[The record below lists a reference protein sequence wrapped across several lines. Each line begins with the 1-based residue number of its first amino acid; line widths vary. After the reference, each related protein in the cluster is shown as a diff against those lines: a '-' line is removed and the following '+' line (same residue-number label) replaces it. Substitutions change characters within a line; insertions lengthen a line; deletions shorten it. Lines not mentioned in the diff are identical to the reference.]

1 MGNMVKSLLIIGI
14 ILFSILHCSSAKRS
28 KTSPKVV
35 AQRTGAARFEEYFD
49 DENASHETKLRK
61 RFTNDPDVQPSY
73 GNDPEIYQGVL
84 GRPGIDF
91 PVMPSI
97 PKTNFDCRNFGNG
110 YFADLDTSCQV
121 FHICDEGRKISFLC
135 PNGTIFRQIDLICD
149 WWFKVD
155 CNAAPDHYA
164 ESSEQLQ
171 RAQRLR
177 QQSQKLRHVV
187 QSDLVGFGTSGE
199 VFFRNDARAAESI
212 QKPTVRL
219 PQGRAFRAPSK
230 LSKRMDN
237 NDGTDDAN
245 KQKDNLDASEILYNR
260 RNNKNK
266 DKEPR
271 EIQETA
277 ETSSFVNNK
286 NNIGNNDKNGNGYAY
301 PAPEQKGYDYPP
313 PTGYSY
319 LPPQQGYNYPK
330 GQQNGR
336 AENIKKPFL
345 QEPQPFSI
353 RVAEPETELLATTI
367 ASFETTTT
375 RKPGVGKS
383 LDQIL
388 TTTSTTQKPQPAKS
402 TASSSSTTSRRG
414 STTYASS
421 IKAVAEKT
429 ESVRSRVQTV
439 VNNNNNL
446 KSTTPGYDSQKINTY
461 TTARKPN
468 SKTKETP
475 FYTPTIPSVQTTTA
489 KITTT
494 ENPPTTVTTIEPE
507 TSTKPTNSDI
517 VKHALEM
524 MESLKEL
531 DMEDVI
537 PTEAERY
544 MGQRLGFE
552 VPPSSGPNALH
563 SLALYFANTDVNNT
577 KRMTKEQA
585 AQLNG
590 ISSIFLSN
598 KTQTKY
604 ESLFPDERSTEAPTA
619 FPFTTSTTTKYSQDV
634 DNDLEG
640 QHSKHPIL
648 SAAGTP
654 QLREI
659 AQVFTHALSA
669 YLQDPEQFR
678 KILSEIR
685 PTEPPNVEFN
695 EIPRFP
701 GEKEFVRQESAYNH
715 PRQTATTGKPE
726 DLEIFDYS
734 DVTVPPK
741 SQEEE
746 TTTENNEILFSTD
759 SSSITTTSYPET
771 LPPASS
777 NLADKTPAS
786 RLVTENLEKN
796 ANSRT
801 AKQFDD
807 ILSLPAG
814 EINRNLDGNVK
825 YSLDDSKENDDTSYF
840 PEDRGNKSKL
850 APYGFGVKPENS
862 TPINDPFPTSLAD
875 TQAVP
880 LRWGDEITTT
890 IDPRVE
896 LNEYPT
902 IYPELLPP
910 YDINGTEIIL
920 NTPSNGLQLPN
931 EETDEHLQ
939 HAQSQSFVSSR
950 NNIYSDEKK
959 KSKTYNDYLSYN
971 EEFLLGTTNYGEK
984 IDTTTEI
991 PQTTSIRGHFVTKN
1005 VPKTTTEVPDTTT
1018 TDYPTTTTSYAETL
1032 KTTLPDNGIINTDSK
1047 TTVSYSVF
1055 LDPLTI
1061 NDGLMESDEDLITPS
1076 PNTYLPRNELL
1087 TSTEEIDQTSFAVT
1101 ASSTSTTLNQRRGKS
1116 SIETTPLNIRFND
1129 DETTIIEP
1137 MQKRANEMFGNLNET
1152 QVSHLMNVMK
1162 KADENRTVRR
1172 LILLLIQTCDGDDH
1186 NKTLEASRTA
1196 LLNALIG
1203 MDNEQD
1209 RSEIRI
1215 INTRREKSLR
1225 TTTLAPIPITTYRSP
1240 NHEKYT
1246 SSESVSKEYEELE
1259 ATSLPLEQTTYF
1271 IPQSSVNEYTTID
1284 YQSPT
1289 TEQEIPTTT
1298 ELPTTTTSIVTTL
1311 PTTKLPTL
1319 DSNNR
1324 LTDSSPRFRPKA
1336 SNTRGN
1342 TEKVR
1347 YQKSLG
1353 SNSEYQSEPSNE
1365 LENKKADARALEL
1378 LRSLYSLASRW
1389 GRK

>member
-1 MGNMVKSLLIIGI
+1 M
-14 ILFSILHCSSAKRS
+14 RS

-61 RFTNDPDVQPSY
+61 RFTNDPDVQPTY

-91 PVMPSI
+91 PVMPQI

-245 KQKDNLDASEILYNR
+245 KQKENLDASEILYNR

-266 DKEPR
+266 EKEGR

-286 NNIGNNDKNGNGYAY
+286 NNIKKNEKNGNGYEY

-319 LPPQQGYNYPK
+319 LPPQQGYSYPK

-336 AENIKKPFL
+336 QENNKKPFL
-345 QEPQPFSI
+345 QEPQPFAI
-353 RVAEPETELLATTI
+353 RVAEPESELFATTI
-367 ASFETTTT
+367 ATFETTST

-383 LDQIL
+383 LDQII
-388 TTTSTTQKPQPAKS
+388 TTTSTSRKPQQAKS

-421 IKAVAEKT
+421 LKAVSEKT
-429 ESVRSRVQTV
+429 ESVRSRVQAVNSV
-439 VNNNNNL
+439 VNNNNNNL
-446 KSTTPGYDSQKINTY
+446 KSTTPGYNSQKINTY

-468 SKTKETP
+468 VKTKDTP
-475 FYTPTIPSVQTTTA
+475 FYTPTIPTVQTTTS
-489 KITTT
+489 KIVTT
-494 ENPPTTVTTIEPE
+494 ENPPTTVTTTPEPE
-507 TSTKPTNSDI
+507 TSTKPTTSEI

-524 MESLKEL
+524 MESLKDL

-604 ESLFPDERSTEAPTA
+604 ESLFPNERKSTEAPTNL
-619 FPFTTSTTTKYSQDV
+619 PLTTSTARFSQDI

-640 QHSKHPIL
+640 QHSRHPIL

-695 EIPRFP
+695 EIPRFQ

-715 PRQTATTGKPE
+715 PRQTATTGRTE

-734 DVTVPPK
+734 DVTVSPK
-741 SQEEE
+741 VLEEE
-746 TTTENNEILFSTD
+746 TTTESNEILISTE
-759 SSSITTTSYPET
+759 SSFITTTSYPET

-777 NLADKTPAS
+777 NYADKTPAS
-786 RLVTENLEKN
+786 RLVSENLEKN

-814 EINRNLDGNVK
+814 EINRNLDGNIK
-825 YSLDDSKENDDTSYF
+825 YSLDDSKENDETSYF

-862 TPINDPFPTSLAD
+862 TPINDPFPTSLSD
-875 TQAVP
+875 IQAVP

-890 IDPRVE
+890 IDPTVE

-910 YDINGTEIIL
+910 YDINGTEIL

-950 NNIYSDEKK
+950 NNNIYSDEKK

-971 EEFLLGTTNYGEK
+971 EEFLIGTTNYGERLA
-984 IDTTTEI
+984 TTTEI
-991 PQTTSIRGHFVTKN
+991 PQTTIRGHFVTKT
-1005 VPKTTTEVPDTTT
+1005 VPKTTTEVSEIST
-1018 TDYPTTTTSYAETL
+1018 TDYPTTTNSYAETL

-1047 TTVSYSVF
+1047 TTLSYSVF

-1061 NDGLMESDEDLITPS
+1061 NDGLMESDEDSITPS

-1087 TSTEEIDQTSFAVT
+1087 TSTEEIDQNSFAVT

-1129 DETTIIEP
+1129 DETNIIEP

-1203 MDNEQD
+1203 MDNPQD

-1246 SSESVSKEYEELE
+1246 SSESVSKEFEELE

-1271 IPQSSVNEYTTID
+1271 IPQSSVNEYTTLD
-1284 YQSPT
+1284 YHSQT

-1298 ELPTTTTSIVTTL
+1298 ELPTTTTIVTTL
-1311 PTTKLPTL
+1311 PTTTKQPIL
-1319 DSNNR
+1319 DNNNR
-1324 LTDSSPRFRPKA
+1324 LTDSSPRFRQKV
-1336 SNTRGN
+1336 SNSRGN
-1342 TEKVR
+1342 TEKAR
-1347 YQKSLG
+1347 FQKSLG
-1353 SNSEYQSEPSNE
+1353 SNSEYQSEPSNAVE
-1365 LENKKADARALEL
+1365 HKKADARALEL

-1389 GRK
+1389 GKK

>member
-1 MGNMVKSLLIIGI
+1 M
-14 ILFSILHCSSAKRS
+14 
-28 KTSPKVV
+28 
-35 AQRTGAARFEEYFD
+35 
-49 DENASHETKLRK
+49 
-61 RFTNDPDVQPSY
+61 
-73 GNDPEIYQGVL
+73 
-84 GRPGIDF
+84 
-91 PVMPSI
+91 
-97 PKTNFDCRNFGNG
+97 
-110 YFADLDTSCQV
+110 
-121 FHICDEGRKISFLC
+121 
-135 PNGTIFRQIDLICD
+135 
-149 WWFKVD
+149 
-155 CNAAPDHYA
+155 
-164 ESSEQLQ
+164 
-171 RAQRLR
+171 
-177 QQSQKLRHVV
+177 

-245 KQKDNLDASEILYNR
+245 KQKENLDASEILYNR

-266 DKEPR
+266 DKEAR

-277 ETSSFVNNK
+277 ETSSFVNNRNNIK
-286 NNIGNNDKNGNGYAY
+286 NNEKNGNGYDY
-301 PAPEQKGYDYPP
+301 PPPEQKGYDYPP

-319 LPPQQGYNYPK
+319 LPPQQGYSYPK
-330 GQQNGR
+330 GQQNER
-336 AENIKKPFL
+336 QENNKKPFL

-353 RVAEPETELLATTI
+353 RVAEPETEVFATTI
-367 ASFETTTT
+367 ATFETTST
-375 RKPGVGKS
+375 RKLGVGKS
-383 LDQIL
+383 LDQIV

-421 IKAVAEKT
+421 LKAVGEKT

-439 VNNNNNL
+439 NSVVNNNNNNL

-468 SKTKETP
+468 AKTKETP
-475 FYTPTIPSVQTTTA
+475 FYTPTIPTVQTTTA
-489 KITTT
+489 KIVST
-494 ENPPTTVTTIEPE
+494 ENPPTTVTTSEPE
-507 TSTKPTNSDI
+507 TSTKPTNSEI

-544 MGQRLGFE
+544 MGQRLGLE

-590 ISSIFLSN
+590 ITSVFLSN

-604 ESLFPDERSTEAPTA
+604 ESLFPNEGKSTEAPTSL
-619 FPFTTSTTTKYSQDV
+619 PLTTSAATRFSQEI

-695 EIPRFP
+695 EIPRFQ

-715 PRQTATTGKPE
+715 PRQTATTGRPE

-741 SQEEE
+741 TQEDE
-746 TTTENNEILFSTD
+746 TTTESNEILISTD
-759 SSSITTTSYPET
+759 SSYITTTSYPET

-777 NLADKTPAS
+777 NFADKTPAS

-796 ANSRT
+796 ANLRT
-801 AKQFDD
+801 AKQFDN

-825 YSLDDSKENDDTSYF
+825 YSFEDSKETDDTSYF

-862 TPINDPFPTSLAD
+862 TPINDPYPTSLSD
-875 TQAVP
+875 VQAVP
-880 LRWGDEITTT
+880 LRWGEEITTT
-890 IDPRVE
+890 IDPTVE

-910 YDINGTEIIL
+910 YDINGTEIL

-950 NNIYSDEKK
+950 NNNIYSDEKK

-984 IDTTTEI
+984 IVTTTEI
-991 PQTTSIRGHFVTKN
+991 PQTTSIRGHFVTKT
-1005 VPKTTTEVPDTTT
+1005 VPKTTTELPETTT
-1018 TDYPTTTTSYAETL
+1018 TDYPTTTASYAETF
-1032 KTTLPDNGIINTDSK
+1032 KTTLPDNGIIDTDSK
-1047 TTVSYSVF
+1047 TTLSYSVF

-1061 NDGLMESDEDLITPS
+1061 NDGLMESEEDLITPS
-1076 PNTYLPRNELL
+1076 PNTYLPRSNELL

-1129 DETTIIEP
+1129 DETNIIEP

-1203 MDNEQD
+1203 MDNPQD

-1225 TTTLAPIPITTYRSP
+1225 TTTLSPIPITTYRSP

-1246 SSESVSKEYEELE
+1246 SSETVSKEFEELE

-1271 IPQSSVNEYTTID
+1271 IPQSSVNEYTTLD

-1289 TEQEIPTTT
+1289 TEQEIRTTT
-1298 ELPTTTTSIVTTL
+1298 ELPTTTTIVTTL
-1311 PTTKLPTL
+1311 PTTSQQPIL

-1336 SNTRGN
+1336 TNSRGN
-1342 TEKVR
+1342 TEKAR

-1353 SNSEYQSEPSNE
+1353 SNSEYQSEPSNA
-1365 LENKKADARALEL
+1365 LEHKKADARALEL

>member
-1 MGNMVKSLLIIGI
+1 
-14 ILFSILHCSSAKRS
+14 
-28 KTSPKVV
+28 
-35 AQRTGAARFEEYFD
+35 
-49 DENASHETKLRK
+49 
-61 RFTNDPDVQPSY
+61 
-73 GNDPEIYQGVL
+73 
-84 GRPGIDF
+84 
-91 PVMPSI
+91 
-97 PKTNFDCRNFGNG
+97 
-110 YFADLDTSCQV
+110 
-121 FHICDEGRKISFLC
+121 
-135 PNGTIFRQIDLICD
+135 
-149 WWFKVD
+149 
-155 CNAAPDHYA
+155 
-164 ESSEQLQ
+164 
-171 RAQRLR
+171 
-177 QQSQKLRHVV
+177 V

-199 VFFRNDARAAESI
+199 VLFRNDARAAESI

-245 KQKDNLDASEILYNR
+245 KQKENLDASEILYNR

-266 DKEPR
+266 DKDAG

-277 ETSSFVNNK
+277 ETSSFVSK
-286 NNIGNNDKNGNGYAY
+286 RNNINNNEKNGNGYDY

-319 LPPQQGYNYPK
+319 LPPQQGYSYPK
-330 GQQNGR
+330 GQQNGKV
-336 AENIKKPFL
+336 EKKKPFL

-353 RVAEPETELLATTI
+353 RVAEQETESEVFATTF
-367 ASFETTTT
+367 ATFETTST

-383 LDQIL
+383 LEQIE
-388 TTTSTTQKPQPAKS
+388 TTTSTTSKPQLTKS
-402 TASSSSTTSRRG
+402 TASSTSTTSRRG

-421 IKAVAEKT
+421 LKAVGEKT
-429 ESVRSRVQTV
+429 ESVRSRVQTVNSV

-468 SKTKETP
+468 GKTKETP
-475 FYTPTIPSVQTTTA
+475 FYTPTIPTIQTTTA
-489 KITTT
+489 KILST
-494 ENPPTTVTTIEPE
+494 ENPPTTVTTPVPE
-507 TSTKPTNSDI
+507 TSTNPTNSEI

-524 MESLKEL
+524 MESLKDL

-544 MGQRLGFE
+544 MGQRLGLE

-585 AQLNG
+585 AQLKG
-590 ISSIFLSN
+590 ISSVFLSN

-604 ESLFPDERSTEAPTA
+604 ESLFPNEGRPTEASTSLPL
-619 FPFTTSTTTKYSQDV
+619 TTSTTTRYSQDV

-695 EIPRFP
+695 EIPRFQ

-715 PRQTATTGKPE
+715 PRQTATTGRPE

-741 SQEEE
+741 TQDEE
-746 TTTENNEILFSTD
+746 TTTESNEILITTD
-759 SSSITTTSYPET
+759 SSFITTTSYPET
-771 LPPASS
+771 LPPTST
-777 NLADKTPAS
+777 NLAEKTPAS
-786 RLVTENLEKN
+786 RLITENLEKN

-801 AKQFDD
+801 AKQFED

-825 YSLDDSKENDDTSYF
+825 YSLDDSRENDDTSYF

-862 TPINDPFPTSLAD
+862 TPINDPYPTSLAD

-890 IDPRVE
+890 NDPTVE

-902 IYPELLPP
+902 VYPELLPP
-910 YDINGTEIIL
+910 YDINGTEVF

-939 HAQSQSFVSSR
+939 QAQSQSFVSSR
-950 NNIYSDEKK
+950 NNNIYSDEKK
-959 KSKTYNDYLSYN
+959 NSKTYNDYLSYN
-971 EEFLLGTTNYGEK
+971 EEFLLGTTNYGERLA
-984 IDTTTEI
+984 TTTEI
-991 PQTTSIRGHFVTKN
+991 PQTTSIRGHFVTKS
-1005 VPKTTTEVPDTTT
+1005 VPKTTTEVPEYTT
-1018 TDYPTTTTSYAETL
+1018 TDFPSTTASYTETF
-1032 KTTLPDNGIINTDSK
+1032 KTTLPDNEIINTDSK
-1047 TTVSYSVF
+1047 TTLSYSVF

-1129 DETTIIEP
+1129 DETNTIEP

-1203 MDNEQD
+1203 MDSEQD
-1209 RSEIRI
+1209 RNEIRI

-1246 SSESVSKEYEELE
+1246 SSESVSKEFEELE
-1259 ATSLPLEQTTYF
+1259 ATSLPLEQSTYF
-1271 IPQSSVNEYTTID
+1271 IPQSSVNEYTTLD
-1284 YQSPT
+1284 YQSQT

-1298 ELPTTTTSIVTTL
+1298 ELPTTTIIVTTST
-1311 PTTKLPTL
+1311 TTKQPIL

-1324 LTDSSPRFRPKA
+1324 LTDSSPRFRQKA
-1336 SNTRGN
+1336 SNARF
-1342 TEKVR
+1342 
-1347 YQKSLG
+1347 QKSLG
-1353 SNSEYQSEPSNE
+1353 SNSEYQSEPSNT
-1365 LENKKADARALEL
+1365 LEHKKEDARALEL

-1389 GRK
+1389 GKK